1 MVGLGNVTN
10 ESKATM
16 FTNPTFTG
24 TTSGSFSGSLS
35 GNATTSTTSTNL
47 SGGTVSATTIS
58 SSSTITSGSGLGV
71 SNSSG
76 STGIGLS
83 LYGGAA
89 TGQPTYGLMFAG
101 TGTFGT
107 HGGVT
112 SDWATYLTMSDTTNR
127 GWIFRRGS
135 TNVASI
141 DGNGLFTGTATSAL
155 YADLAEKYLP
165 DTEYSVGTVV
175 MIGGEKEITSAQE
188 DEKAIGVISENPA
201 YMMNSELQGG
211 QYVALKGRVPVKI
224 DMPVKKGD
232 KLIPSSNG
240 FAKVSLN
247 KDWNIF
253 AIALEDSNSEFVEA
267 IIL

>member
-1 MVGLGNVTN
+1 MAGNIELGGIKQAVISTTTQDLFLGGILSNNTDAKLKIVGTSGALQLLYNNAVKLETSSTGVVI
-10 ESKATM
+10 
-16 FTNPTFTG
+16 TG
-24 TTSGSFSGSLS
+24 T
-35 GNATTSTTSTNL
+35 
-47 SGGTVSATTIS
+47 I
-58 SSSTITSGSGLGV
+58 
-71 SNSSG
+71 
-76 STGIGLS
+76 
-83 LYGGAA
+83 
-89 TGQPTYGLMFAG
+89 
-101 TGTFGT
+101 
-107 HGGVT
+107 
-112 SDWATYLTMSDTTNR
+112 
-127 GWIFRRGS
+127 
-135 TNVASI
+135 
-141 DGNGLFTGTATSAL
+141 TGTASTAL

-188 DEKAIGVISENPA
+188 DEKAIGVISQNPA

-253 AIALEDSNSEFVEA
+253 AITLEDSNSEFVEA

>member
-1 MVGLGNVTN
+1 
-10 ESKATM
+10 
-16 FTNPTFTG
+16 
-24 TTSGSFSGSLS
+24 
-35 GNATTSTTSTNL
+35 
-47 SGGTVSATTIS
+47 
-58 SSSTITSGSGLGV
+58 
-71 SNSSG
+71 
-76 STGIGLS
+76 
-83 LYGGAA
+83 
-89 TGQPTYGLMFAG
+89 
-101 TGTFGT
+101 
-107 HGGVT
+107 
-112 SDWATYLTMSDTTNR
+112 
-127 GWIFRRGS
+127 
-135 TNVASI
+135 
-141 DGNGLFTGTATSAL
+141 
-155 YADLAEKYLP
+155 
-165 DTEYSVGTVV
+165 

-224 DMPVKKGD
+224 DMSVKKGD